1 MVSIVCDDENNYY
14 RYRRYN
20 QEMAQRGDPFGINPR
35 LRALL
40 EPEPPKMEEGEGR
53 ATPATRLAHSLGIS
67 PFVLRFVHF
76 LSSGYLPPAKCKTR
90 IVLRGSAREV
100 LNARN

>member
-53 ATPATRLAHSLGIS
+53 ATPEGLSIELLEAILQGEIQNYVATSL
-67 PFVLRFVHF
+67 V
-76 LSSGYLPPAKCKTR
+76 YEPPM
-90 IVLRGSAREV
+90 
-100 LNARN
+100 